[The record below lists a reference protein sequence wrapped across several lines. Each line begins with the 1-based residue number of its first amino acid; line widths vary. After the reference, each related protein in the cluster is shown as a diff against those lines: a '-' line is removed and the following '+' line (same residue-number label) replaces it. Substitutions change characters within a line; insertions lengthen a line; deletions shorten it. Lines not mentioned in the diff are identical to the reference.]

1 MAPGA
6 AGRGAARPAIAS
18 TALRD
23 DRRQP
28 LPALTGIRAFAAF
41 GPILWHA
48 QHFADRLLPVA
59 RHGYLGVDFFFMLS
73 GFVLAYVHGAEMR
86 RPDRLAYGR
95 FLGLRLA
102 RIWPAYVAVL
112 LAVGAA
118 VAWRGGFDPLRFLLH
133 LLMLQNWGLTNPD
146 EFNWPAWSVSA
157 EWLVYLLFPLFVL
170 GLGRAGRRAALLGI
184 PALAALL
191 AAAFLAAGYSHLNAT
206 GPIGLLRAVVGFAIG
221 MLLWRLFVEP
231 QARRWNW
238 AATGVA
244 ALLLLV
250 LLAIASP
257 ARSIGDFLFLPVFAA
272 LLLSLAFARGP
283 LAAVCQ
289 WRPVVFLGAA
299 SYSIYLVHF
308 PLLFLLAAWL
318 APHRAALPAWVYAA
332 IGMAAAIAAA
342 TVVGIALHLAV
353 ERPCR
358 RWLRHRLGYA
368 DA

>member
-6 AGRGAARPAIAS
+6 AGTSSARPALAP
-18 TALRD
+18 ALLRD
-23 DRRQP
+23 YRRQP
-28 LPALTGIRAFAAF
+28 LVALTGIRAFAAL

-86 RPDRLAYGR
+86 RPDGLAYGR

-118 VAWRGGFDPLRFLLH
+118 VAWRGGFEPLRFLLH
-133 LLMLQNWGLTNPD
+133 LLMMQNWGFVDPN

-170 GLGRAGRRAALLGI
+170 ALGRAAWHGALWGGPLLVI
-184 PALAALL
+184 VLALA
-191 AAAFLAAGYSHLNAT
+191 FVAAGQSHLNVT
-206 GPIGLLRAVVGFAIG
+206 GAIGLLRALVGFAIG
-221 MLLWRLFVEP
+221 MLMWRLFVDP
-231 QARRWNW
+231 AARRWNW
-238 AATGVA
+238 TAIGTTALLGLA
-244 ALLLLV
+244 AL
-250 LLAIASP
+250 AMFSP
-257 ARSIGDFLFLPVFAA
+257 SQSIGDFLFLPVFSA

-283 LAAVCQ
+283 LAAVCR
-289 WRPVVFLGAA
+289 WRPIVFLGAA

-308 PLLFLLAAWL
+308 PLLFVLAGWL
-318 APHRAALPAWVYAA
+318 QPHQAALPPWSYTA
-332 IGMAAAIAAA
+332 IGMAATIAAA
-342 TVVGIALHLAV
+342 TVVGIMLHLAI